1 MSDKPLADRLQV
13 KKGRRLALI
22 DAPPAIEAALGDA
35 TPRADVAEAE
45 VVLLATANRA
55 ALDDALPRTLA
66 QMAPGAILW
75 VAYPK
80 LTSPLAADLSRDVIH
95 TLSPDYGLDTV
106 SQISVDADWSAMRLK
121 RV

>member
-1 MSDKPLADRLQV
+1 MSDKPLANRLQV
-13 KKGRRLALI
+13 KKDRRLALI
-22 DAPPAIEAALGDA
+22 DAPPAIEAALGAA

-45 VVLLATANRA
+45 VVLLAAANRA
-55 ALDDALPRTLA
+55 ALDAALPRTLA
-66 QMAPGAILW
+66 TIAPGAILW

-95 TLSPDYGLDTV
+95 TLSPGYGLDTV
-106 SQISVDADWSAMRLK
+106 SQIAVDADWSAMRLK